1 VEMEEPNQCCGAGGG
16 VRSGKPEIAAAL
28 GKKKAEMIK
37 KLNVDAVVTICPF
50 CQINIEAEL
59 KKEGIDIPV
68 LNILKLLEMAYEK

>member
-1 VEMEEPNQCCGAGGG
+1 
-16 VRSGKPEIAAAL
+16 
-28 GKKKAEMIK
+28 MIK

-50 CQINIEAEL
+50 CQINIGAEH